1 MYRAPLTGAPL
12 YTTHHYIPRP
22 CNATPAGLSSNAI
35 PTPFHR
41 NWENWSFPAWRGM
54 ALLGSGG
61 LELELDCSSIPRWNW
76 NGVAWE
82 NFRIRRIGMAWR
94 DSRKTF
100 WDWHRIGQSEE
111 QRRWRGVAWPF
122 DTGEELEQN
131 CSNPEQFS
139 ERERGVTARYANG
152 LSTLFAK
159 INETYMTYYMCE
171 SIPNFVDT
179 HSR

>member
-1 MYRAPLTGAPL
+1 
-12 YTTHHYIPRP
+12 
-22 CNATPAGLSSNAI
+22 
-35 PTPFHR
+35 
-41 NWENWSFPAWRGM
+41 
-54 ALLGSGG
+54 
-61 LELELDCSSIPRWNW
+61 
-76 NGVAWE
+76 
-82 NFRIRRIGMAWR
+82 MAWR

-152 LSTLFAK
+152 LSTFCIATALAL
-159 INETYMTYYMCE
+159 T
-171 SIPNFVDT
+171 SD
-179 HSR
+179 

>member
-1 MYRAPLTGAPL
+1 MNQG
-12 YTTHHYIPRP
+12 
-22 CNATPAGLSSNAI
+22 CNIQRRQDCN
-35 PTPFHR
+35 PTPFQRHSTGIGR
-41 NWENWSFPAWRGM
+41 IGAFRRGVGM

-61 LELELDCSSIPRWNW
+61 LELELDCNSIPRWNW

-152 LSTLFAK
+152 LSTLFAIRGHLWK
-159 INETYMTYYMCE
+159 PGMTHLRGTSELAATFQC
-171 SIPNFVDT
+171 S
-179 HSR
+179 

>member
-1 MYRAPLTGAPL
+1 
-12 YTTHHYIPRP
+12 
-22 CNATPAGLSSNAI
+22 
-35 PTPFHR
+35 
-41 NWENWSFPAWRGM
+41 M

-61 LELELDCSSIPRWNW
+61 LELELDCNSIPRWNW

-152 LSTLFAK
+152 LSTLFA
-159 INETYMTYYMCE
+159 IRYR
-171 SIPNFVDT
+171 SVAF
-179 HSR
+179 RR